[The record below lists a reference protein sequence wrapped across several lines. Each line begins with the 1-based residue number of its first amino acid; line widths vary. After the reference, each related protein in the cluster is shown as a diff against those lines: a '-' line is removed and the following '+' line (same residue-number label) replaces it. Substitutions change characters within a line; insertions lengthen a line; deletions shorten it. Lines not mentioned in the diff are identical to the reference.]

1 MMRMNGVLMV
11 SRHSHPG
18 GGGGVLLAG
27 GGQGTLIVKL
37 IEGSDLIGGRSSPP
51 SVPYLTGN

>member
-1 MMRMNGVLMV
+1 MRMNGVLMV